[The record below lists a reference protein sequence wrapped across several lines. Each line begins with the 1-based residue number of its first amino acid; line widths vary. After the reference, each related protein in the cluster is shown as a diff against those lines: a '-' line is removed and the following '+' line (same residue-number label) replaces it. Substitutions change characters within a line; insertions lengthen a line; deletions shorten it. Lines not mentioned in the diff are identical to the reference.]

1 VVAQCREGFNFFFFD
16 LIELVH
22 SPDLN
27 SGIIAAANQSISGLR
42 HEYNFVDPVGM
53 VVEVAYKFKLLRLVV
68 DVPQFDKSVATR
80 SK

>member
-1 VVAQCREGFNFFFFD
+1 VVAQGREGFYFFFFD

-27 SGIIAAANQSISGLR
+27 SGIIAAANKSISGLR
-42 HEYNFVDPVGM
+42 HEYNLVDPVGM

-68 DVPQFDKSVATR
+68 NVPQFDKSVATR
-80 SK
+80 CK